1 MGEVRGVGLLA
12 AVELVTNKQ
21 TKTALEQVGQLGAMV
36 AEKMREHGVIT
47 RPTDDAILLSP
58 PMIINAEEIDMIIDA
73 LGTALD
79 EVLGELES
87 LEKNNK

>member
-58 PMIINAEEIDMIIDA
+58 ND
-73 LGTALD
+73 
-79 EVLGELES
+79 
-87 LEKNNK
+87 N